1 MVLQLWYTL
10 VSYMKFA
17 KNEEAK
23 ATNIFVEFDVDQK
36 SKKQLSIKSTVL
48 FVCLFV
54 SIKKLINDKV

>member
-23 ATNIFVEFDVDQK
+23 ATNIFVEHELHVEQ
-36 SKKQLSIKSTVL
+36 I
-48 FVCLFV
+48 
-54 SIKKLINDKV
+54 